1 MRHVT
6 FLPQLGSLSP
16 LTAGNRNFCGGPVGS
31 KVKFPVRALAGRL
44 HELQTSGGRGGS
56 SSKLRDFV
64 SQTRQSSIEF
74 RGWSCAPGIFRPV
87 GPLESGSPSSKVL
100 PAAGVGTAKSFE

>member
-44 HELQTSGGRGGS
+44 HELQPADIGRERGIVIEA
-56 SSKLRDFV
+56 KRF
-64 SQTRQSSIEF
+64 RQPDTPE
-74 RGWSCAPGIFRPV
+74 
-87 GPLESGSPSSKVL
+87 
-100 PAAGVGTAKSFE
+100 